1 MASTVLA
8 DLRVH
13 PFKNAFES
21 WECTLFE
28 YVPHTVVR
36 SRGKRSAAVSMVDY
50 HVGARR
56 FNSLA
61 SAVDNSDVVS
71 IGG

>member
-21 WECTLFE
+21 FSANSNW
-28 YVPHTVVR
+28 VPNKVMLRTE
-36 SRGKRSAAVSMVDY
+36 A
-50 HVGARR
+50 
-56 FNSLA
+56 
-61 SAVDNSDVVS
+61 
-71 IGG
+71 